1 MKLQELEPL
10 PIFYPSP
17 LCNIVDTLF
26 KGFFNI
32 FYIDIDGKQV
42 FYLICIKKRN
52 FVSINPFDFLVC
64 LKTFAPAYGHP
75 QK

>member
-26 KGFFNI
+26 KGCFNI
-32 FYIDIDGKQV
+32 FYIDIDGKHV
-42 FYLICIKKRN
+42 F
-52 FVSINPFDFLVC
+52 FLS
-64 LKTFAPAYGHP
+64 HMR
-75 QK
+75 